1 MIILNTSVI
10 LEMINPR
17 PQKNVLQ
24 WLDAQDTTQLYL
36 TSLSVAALFT
46 WVEALPAHQ
55 QKAALSQALLEML
68 NQDFAGRLLSF
79 DAASAL
85 YYPQVAAS
93 LKAASIEMPE
103 RDIQLTAICLHHQ
116 ATLATDHADMFTHT
130 GVPLIN
136 PWDAGDTPR
145 WREEAA
151 EYYVMSRKS

>member
-1 MIILNTSVI
+1 MIILNTAVI

-46 WVEALPAHQ
+46 WVETLPVHQ
-55 QKAALSQALLEML
+55 PKTALSEALLEML

-85 YYPQVAAS
+85 YYPQVAAAS
-93 LKAASIEMPE
+93 KAVNIEMPE
-103 RDIQLTAICLHHQ
+103 RDIQLAAICLNHQ
-116 ATLATDHADMFTHT
+116 ATLATDHADVFSHT
-130 GVPLIN
+130 SVELVN